1 MRSRARQ
8 LIENV
13 SKLHRAQ
20 IIEEAKKRNLKHKNK
35 VSVTVLSEMKSF
47 SE

>member
-1 MRSRARQ
+1 MKSRARQ

-20 IIEEAKKRNLKHKNK
+20 IKEDAKKRY
-35 VSVTVLSEMKSF
+35 
-47 SE
+47 